1 MKTYSIRAYT
11 DYPIE
16 RLGDI
21 PHQLAPIRRV
31 KVLSYDRDKYCII
44 KVEGRYEEIKSG
56 YIYMQPGRAGEVPS
70 IDRAFLKLLPRTSD
84 HYGQTTMN
92 RKQLYKCLFEDVR
105 RYFRYEAEPAK
116 QRSCQIMM
124 RETMRRIL
132 DLQERAPDN
141 NDQRSETP

>member
-1 MKTYSIRAYT
+1 MKTCSIRAYT

-70 IDRAFLKLLPRTSD
+70 IPRKLLKRLPR
-84 HYGQTTMN
+84 H
-92 RKQLYKCLFEDVR
+92 
-105 RYFRYEAEPAK
+105 
-116 QRSCQIMM
+116 I
-124 RETMRRIL
+124 
-132 DLQERAPDN
+132 
-141 NDQRSETP
+141 